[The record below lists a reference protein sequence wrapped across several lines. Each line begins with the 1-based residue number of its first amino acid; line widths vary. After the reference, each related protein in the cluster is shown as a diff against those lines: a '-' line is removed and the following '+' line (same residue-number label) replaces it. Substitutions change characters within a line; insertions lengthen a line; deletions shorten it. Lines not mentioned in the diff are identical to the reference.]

1 MNHLTDTPVPLED
14 RCCHLMSVA
23 QTPISGD
30 IPLILV
36 QGPPRAATPAHSLEY
51 ADELYGATSEV
62 MVRHHD
68 QEGSYLG
75 QGALNLFCQALYG
88 HPFEDP
94 REYHYMDITLAF
106 AGLKIRPSHLLKDI
120 EYLVKFVVHERKA
133 NEPIAEFIRG
143 IGDLP
148 EWTFKGAQDELTRAW
163 SVFWNVLS
171 FNPDIPLSRSPSFE
185 SRLSELFQLSPPN
198 GASVAPALKLKAGLL
213 DFEGLDI
220 KVRPTLNIDEHMT
233 LEDDNTL
240 KILKLSRGTWNL
252 CLTYHEN
259 LVAKALNMDTLGS
272 EVLGSLYTLYGEG
285 ALMRKAGEMELV
297 EDDPELALWIRYLN
311 DNYSKVT
318 PRVLASRTLALVSL
332 VEKRRSWWSTLI
344 RDVKLQTSTQPI
356 LFYGSILAVISVISS
371 VVQAVATVWGLVVA
385 IKQPVGH

>member
-1 MNHLTDTPVPLED
+1 
-14 RCCHLMSVA
+14 MSVA

-62 MVRHHD
+62 M
-68 QEGSYLG
+68 
-75 QGALNLFCQALYG
+75 ALYG
-88 HPFEDP
+88 HHFEDP

-148 EWTFKGAQDELTRAW
+148 EWTFKGAQDELTH
-163 SVFWNVLS
+163 
-171 FNPDIPLSRSPSFE
+171 IPLSRSPSFE